1 MLAMCGAER
10 RPFRGARLV
19 PFVARTGTPP
29 IVLIKPRPFIHGSSL
44 FVRMSTSALARTC
57 ATIKTRSLQD
67 A

>member
-1 MLAMCGAER
+1 VWRRAAPISRRSIGAIR
-10 RPFRGARLV
+10 R
-19 PFVARTGTPP
+19 TPP